1 MNLIKKL
8 LIAGSCAIVLGGCKK
23 DGLEPDN
30 NFIYKM
36 DGVLKTAVPE
46 GTNFSDGSFMV
57 DATTDDGDDVTLFI
71 DDNNIRIGTFHIE
84 NAEDETAA
92 SYNSKKHP
100 EMLFSDSGLL
110 VITSYNGSNVSGTF
124 HFQVRD
130 GQNIKKFTGGQ
141 FRAKVSFF
149 SLPEDEP
156 CYEDTTYDIA
166 AKKKWMLQQIRPS
179 SVVK

>member
-1 MNLIKKL
+1 
-8 LIAGSCAIVLGGCKK
+8 
-23 DGLEPDN
+23 
-30 NFIYKM
+30 M

-71 DDNNIRIGTFHIE
+71 DNNNVRVGAFHIE
-84 NAEDETAA
+84 NSEDETAA
-92 SYNSKKHP
+92 SYSSKKQP
-100 EMLFSDSGLL
+100 YMAFSDSGLL
-110 VITSYNGSNVSGTF
+110 VITNYNGSNVSGTF

-130 GQNIKKFTGGQ
+130 GQSIKRFTQGQ

-156 CYEDTTYDIA
+156 CSEDSTYEITG
-166 AKKKWMLQQIRPS
+166 KKKLMRQQLRPAS
-179 SVVK
+179 IIK